1 MVKVSRIALVA
12 AGIALSASFGASGLR
27 AQDDTVLAKVGSEEI
42 TESEMALAAADFA
55 NELAQVPEAQ
65 RRGILINVL
74 VDMELL
80 AQAGVEAGLDKTPEF
95 EERVEFLRRRALR
108 NAYVEQE
115 LVEGLSDADV
125 KAEYDKQVGT
135 FQPQEELRA
144 RHILVATKEDADRI
158 VGELDA
164 GGSFEELAGKNS
176 TDGTAQNGGD
186 LGYFSRGQMV
196 DAFEEAAF
204 ALEPGAYTKEPVQT
218 QFGFHIIKLEDKRM
232 SAPPPLEE
240 VDEQVRTV
248 LLRQK
253 FESTMAG
260 LREKYTVEILDPSL
274 APPPAPAP
282 ADGAAPPAGETPAAP
297 DGAAPP
303 AQ

>member
-12 AGIALSASFGASGLR
+12 AGIALSASLGPSGLR
-27 AQDDTVLAKVGSEEI
+27 AQDDTVLARVGDEEI
-42 TESEMALAAADFA
+42 TESELALAAADFA

-65 RRGILINVL
+65 RRGILLNVL

-80 AQAGVEAGLDKTPEF
+80 AQAGEEADLDKTPEF

-125 KAEYDKQVGT
+125 KAEYDKQVGS

-144 RHILVATKEDADRI
+144 RHILVATKEDAERI
-158 VGELDA
+158 IGELDA
-164 GGSFEELAGKNS
+164 GGSFEELASQNS

-204 ALEPGAYTKEPVQT
+204 ALEPGTYTKEPVQT

-232 SAPPPLEE
+232 SSPPPLEE
-240 VDEQVRTV
+240 VEEQVRSV
-248 LLRQK
+248 LLRQR
-253 FESTMAG
+253 FETTMAG
-260 LREKYTVEILDPSL
+260 LREKYAVEILDPSL
-274 APPPAPAP
+274 APPAPEPAAPVPADGAPP
-282 ADGAAPPAGETPAAP
+282 ADGAAP
-297 DGAAPP
+297 

>member
-1 MVKVSRIALVA
+1 
-12 AGIALSASFGASGLR
+12 
-27 AQDDTVLAKVGSEEI
+27 
-42 TESEMALAAADFA
+42 
-55 NELAQVPEAQ
+55 
-65 RRGILINVL
+65 
-74 VDMELL
+74 
-80 AQAGVEAGLDKTPEF
+80 
-95 EERVEFLRRRALR
+95 
-108 NAYVEQE
+108 
-115 LVEGLSDADV
+115 V
-125 KAEYDKQVGT
+125 KAEYDKQIGT

-204 ALEPGAYTKEPVQT
+204 ALEPGTYTKEPVQT

-240 VDEQVRTV
+240 VDEQVRSV

-253 FESTMAG
+253 FETTMAG